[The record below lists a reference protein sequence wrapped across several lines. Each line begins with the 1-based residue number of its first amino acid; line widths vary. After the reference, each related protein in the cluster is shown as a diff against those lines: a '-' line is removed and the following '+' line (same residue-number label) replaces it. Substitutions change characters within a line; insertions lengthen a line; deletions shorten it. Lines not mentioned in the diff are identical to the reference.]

1 MPEAVR
7 HQPGTA
13 SGRYRPDSDA
23 DPVQV
28 GTIESTETQIFFMR
42 GKIPPYLT
50 KLA

>member
-13 SGRYRPDSDA
+13 SGRYRPDSDT
-23 DPVQV
+23 DQVQA
-28 GTIESTETQIFFMR
+28 GTNELIKTEFVHVRQI
-42 GKIPPYLT
+42 PAYLS